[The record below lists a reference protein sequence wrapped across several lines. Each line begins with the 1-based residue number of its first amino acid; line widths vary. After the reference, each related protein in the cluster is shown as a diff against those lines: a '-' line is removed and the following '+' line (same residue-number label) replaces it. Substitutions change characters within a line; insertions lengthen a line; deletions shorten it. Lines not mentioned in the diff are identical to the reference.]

1 MELVAELLLLFLFLE
16 VFEFRGIRGRRR
28 RRGRESE
35 KRKREVSR
43 ASGGQKTFDS
53 PAPPQME
60 PRGALLCSLPML
72 RASIDIERRAIYRNR
87 RRRGRAEGACD
98 AGAWLDGAVLSF
110 LAFFALSR
118 VSSSMPS
125 KSLELRP
132 VPVVLFP
139 LLLAEATRRLRS
151 ACRAMVV
158 QREVRNRRSTTRT
171 RGTCF
176 FGWPPS
182 IRHNVVAE
190 REEAK
195 KQNSPTPLLLPRS
208 LFRRRADA
216 TRTSSMMM
224 MMLCSSPP
232 TPKKNKREDPPR
244 STSCASSRR
253 RRRSGPRPSGA
264 WPSERQ

>member
-110 LAFFALSR
+110 LAFFALSSIEFNAIEVARTSAGSRRSFSSAFSRGDAASSKR
-118 VSSSMPS
+118 VPS
-125 KSLELRP
+125 NGGAKRGAKSKEHDANEGDL
-132 VPVVLFP
+132 LFR
-139 LLLAEATRRLRS
+139 LAAVNSPQRC
-151 ACRAMVV
+151 CRA
-158 QREVRNRRSTTRT
+158 RRSEKAELSDTFAPAALSFPAKSR
-171 RGTCF
+171 CNEDF
-176 FGWPPS
+176 IDDDDDVMLVPS
-182 IRHNVVAE
+182 NP
-190 REEAK
+190 
-195 KQNSPTPLLLPRS
+195 Q
-208 LFRRRADA
+208 
-216 TRTSSMMM
+216 
-224 MMLCSSPP
+224 
-232 TPKKNKREDPPR
+232 KNKREDPPR